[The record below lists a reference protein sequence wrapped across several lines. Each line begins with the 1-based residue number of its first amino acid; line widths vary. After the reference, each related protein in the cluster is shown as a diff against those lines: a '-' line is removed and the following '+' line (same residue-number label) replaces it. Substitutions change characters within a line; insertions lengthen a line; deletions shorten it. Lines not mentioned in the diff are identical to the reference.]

1 MKFTQS
7 LSARLVF
14 YWILGSFVAYFTLP
28 VTVFLPL
35 SAFHIGDSSNSSLE
49 SWTTKRSKE
58 ILTGALRRGEGG
70 ALIVERTPALLR
82 QLERNPRFR
91 FAILER
97 ATGKLVAGSDDGLF
111 TALGRS
117 GVDSYSGLFH
127 VSDDPDP
134 NARGFVRSVDTAFGK
149 LTIATY
155 GALFHW
161 DDALWQLLNFFSLN
175 NFIAFLPLG
184 TAAALVASLVVRRS
198 LAPLRAATVEAA
210 AITVD
215 SLHKPLGAK
224 GMPIEITPFVEAVNG
239 AIARVEEGVA
249 AQRRFTANAAHELRT
264 PITVLRARVAK
275 LDASD
280 LKREITCDVRRIQTI
295 VDQLLVLAQAR
306 ERRCDMRL
314 CVDLG
319 ATALKVAADFMPV
332 AIDAKKEIAFEGPEE
347 PIMVRG
353 FPWAIESVLGNL
365 VENALRAEPEGGTV
379 IVRVGAD
386 ARVDV
391 VDHGSGVAPQDR
403 RLIFEPFWRKEETTS
418 GTGLGLAIVK
428 ELARELDGEIRVA
441 DTPGGG
447 ATFVVGFRPFPP
459 RAASAIGAQQVE
471 EAR

>member
-1 MKFTQS
+1 MKLTQS

-14 YWILGSFVAYFTLP
+14 YWILCSLVAYLTLP

-35 SAFHIGDSSNSSLE
+35 SALHIGDSSNSSLD

-58 ILTGALRRGEGG
+58 ILLGALRRGPDG
-70 ALIVERTPALLR
+70 ALTAERTPELQR
-82 QLERNPRFR
+82 QQERNPRFR
-91 FAILER
+91 FAILDR
-97 ATGKLVAGSDDGLF
+97 AAGRLVAGSDEKLF
-111 TALGRS
+111 DALGRA

-127 VSDDPDP
+127 VSDDSDP
-134 NARGFVRSVDTAFGK
+134 NARGYVRSIDSAFGK

-155 GALFHW
+155 SAQFHW
-161 DDALWQLLNFFSLN
+161 DDTIWQLVNFVSLN
-175 NFIAFLPLG
+175 NLIAFLPLG
-184 TAAALVASLVVRRS
+184 SAAALVATLVVRRS
-198 LAPLRAATVEAA
+198 LAPLRAATVAA
-210 AITVD
+210 SAITVD
-215 SLHKPLGAK
+215 SLRKPIAAAGL
-224 GMPIEITPFVEAVNG
+224 PIEITPFVEAVNG

-280 LKREITCDVRRIQTI
+280 LKREITRDVRRIQTI

-306 ERRCDMRL
+306 ERRRDTRL
-314 CVDLG
+314 CVDLA

-332 AIDAKKEIAFEGPEE
+332 AIDAKKEIELDAPEA
-347 PIMVRG
+347 PVMIRG

-379 IVRVGAD
+379 MMRVGAD
-386 ARVDV
+386 ARVII
-391 VDHGSGVAPQDR
+391 VDHGGGVAPEDR
-403 RLIFEPFWRKEETTS
+403 SLIFEPFWRKEETTP

-428 ELARELDGEIRVA
+428 ELARELDGELEVA

-447 ATFVVGFRPFPP
+447 ATFIVGFRLFGS
-459 RAASAIGAQQVE
+459 RLTSAGGAQVE
-471 EAR
+471 AAI